1 MIGFLVLIRTPSEK
15 CKALPCKPFTF
26 NLWELYLSLP
36 ECKEAVHRCPRAW
49 GVGTGEK
56 NISRSPEAFLRHLLR
71 AYVPERGA
79 TRVKDLTNRIVKTD
93 TYPAAYGGF
102 SDVWSCQL
110 RYKQKPPKRVG
121 LLGMRSSQQ
130 AILIIG
136 LP

>member
-1 MIGFLVLIRTPSEK
+1 MLGPLVRIH
-15 CKALPCKPFTF
+15 CKILPCKSFTF

-36 ECKEAVHRCPRAW
+36 ERKGTVHWCLHAW

-71 AYVPERGA
+71 GPVPERCA
-79 TRVKDLTNRIVKTD
+79 KRVKDLTDRIVKMD
-93 TYPAAYGGF
+93 AYPAAYGGF

-110 RYKQKPPKRVG
+110 QYKQKPPKRVG
-121 LLGMRSSQQ
+121 PLGMISFQQ

-136 LP
+136 LS